1 MCECGGAG
9 VRGQHASSLASIMSA
24 AEAASLPIAS
34 ELAICKKKRGFRT
47 VWDQAAANQVNKED
61 CACQPNMTDCGSAVK
76 QCLNCDE
83 SRINSP
89 PCQ

>member
-34 ELAICKKKRGFRT
+34 ELAICKKNVGYAPCGTKLLQTKSIRKT
-47 VWDQAAANQVNKED
+47 VHA
-61 CACQPNMTDCGSAVK
+61 S
-76 QCLNCDE
+76 L
-83 SRINSP
+83 I
-89 PCQ
+89 